1 MEDVPTYPPKEK
13 GNLVSLYDIFSAAS
27 DIDDPRERQQ
37 YLDGACGHNAE
48 LRERLEAL
56 LRSAHAAEDSFMESP
71 APVLAAALDL
81 PEQSLVSR
89 PGEGAT
95 DGWLVTNTLGD
106 YRILAEIGRGGMG
119 VVYEAEQIS
128 LGRRVALKVLSYA
141 SILDKTKLERFKNEA
156 RAAASLDHP
165 NVVHVHAVGTHRGVH
180 YCAMQ
185 FIDGQTVEALI
196 GEERRRRGLKAAPG
210 PIPFSSPDDPT
221 EDYTVP
227 QVSPASQREAFHDT
241 SIDHGTSVASVA
253 STEERKRFR
262 GVV

>member
-1 MEDVPTYPPKEK
+1 MEP
-13 GNLVSLYDIFSAAS
+13 
-27 DIDDPRERQQ
+27 
-37 YLDGACGHNAE
+37 
-48 LRERLEAL
+48 
-56 LRSAHAAEDSFMESP
+56 P

-81 PEQSLVSR
+81 PEQSLMSR
-89 PGEGAT
+89 PGEAAT
-95 DGWLVTNTLGD
+95 DGWLVANTLGD

-185 FIDGQTVEALI
+185 LIDGQTVEALI
-196 GEERRRRGLKAAPG
+196 REERRRRGLEAAPG
-210 PIPFSSPDDPT
+210 PIPFLAGRSD
-221 EDYTVP
+221 EDHTV
-227 QVSPASQREAFHDT
+227 SQESRRANGRP
-241 SIDHGTSVASVA
+241 SMIRA
-253 STEERKRFR
+253 STMAPRWRAWPALRSGGEFEEWWNWRSRRRKHWSTLTKWALFIETLSRPIC
-262 GVV
+262 